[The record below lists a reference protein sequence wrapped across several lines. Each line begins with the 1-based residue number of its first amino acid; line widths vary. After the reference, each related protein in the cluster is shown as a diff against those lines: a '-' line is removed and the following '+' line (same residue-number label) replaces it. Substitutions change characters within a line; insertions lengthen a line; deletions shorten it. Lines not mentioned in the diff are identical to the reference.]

1 MREFSVSGRAKS
13 QVYQRHAGEKHLEF
27 VEAKSKQGNVFE
39 SFKVIKLAEESV
51 SKASV
56 SEKQP
61 SKSGSTV
68 VQTFIAPPLSLRDQV
83 TRAEILFALKL
94 VFFAISQKNY
104 PSC

>member
-13 QVYQRHAGEKHLEF
+13 QVYQRHAGAKHLEF